1 MAGSHPPRPSLNP
14 RSFTTG
20 SHSPSPTAT
29 SSSASSSS
37 TAGAAQTAGTDA
49 AHAPPQRHSSLSEG
63 TSKHHRQQ
71 QASLGATPAEIKRQF
86 IATGNE
92 RVFPM
97 RNVVQARP
105 STSRTKTTLGNAL
118 VSPSSPQQ
126 PQTSTSQSIDQSLHR
141 SPLKKPAQTL
151 SFGGPLTTGVA
162 ASATGTVS
170 SPSQTLSNPFATS
183 FQNAMS
189 GTGTLSDGTTSPGSS
204 HPATTPGFPDLDAGF
219 SPKMAR
225 RRSTAGWL
233 GSQSSGKGK
242 QPAVEREVVQVVAPD
257 GHTYWKL
264 SREPPIEEEAQHRP
278 GCIQSFGVVI
288 ALEEDDGGNFVVQQV
303 SENSGEIINLSPSTL
318 FSATSFTVFLM
329 PDSTDVFL
337 DAVDALEDTD
347 PPSDASSDGAH
358 SAPSE
363 SRSPLTPTLPH
374 PEHFRLTIAC
384 PGDNGTPP
392 PAIHGRKNSASQGGI
407 QVYASLHRP
416 DPVKQPN
423 RTILELELV
432 DDVRNPLRTD
442 RRLAS
447 PEELDKDRRL
457 HDGGYLDDQGDA
469 DPARSPTSGM
479 DSTAEEI
486 YRSTVSLMKPIRAL
500 NRKRIRRDSDINM
513 VQLVFQIEEQL
524 RKAKG
529 LETFLSV
536 TAGIFKELTG
546 FDRAMVMQFDE
557 AWHARV
563 VAEQVDRVR
572 TRDLY
577 LDLTFPASDV
587 ASASFAT
594 TKLNILY
601 NRDSE
606 RIPMVART
614 RDEAQKP
621 VDMTRCMLRALPKER
636 TDYLERMG
644 VRATMTISLFAFG
657 KLWGIVQLTSHG
669 LVGHRVS
676 VPIRNLCSYLGE
688 SLSRT
693 IERLSYE
700 RRLQARRII
709 NTSASTENPS
719 GTFITSGDELLTL
732 FGADFGCLSVGEE
745 AKILGDVSNA
755 QELLAVL
762 EYLRAQA
769 FTTIQMTQE
778 IAVDFPDC
786 RAPDPNGF
794 QQIAGLLLIP
804 LSPTGADFI
813 VFVRKGQP
821 QEVRW
826 AGTRSGEV
834 GGHASVDSEV
844 NFHTSE
850 ATTVEPT
857 TTTMHLD
864 DSRKGFQV
872 YRQVSS
878 GKARPWNDEVA
889 ETAEVLGVIYSR
901 FINVWRE
908 KEHAVQANTVTSLLL
923 ANASH
928 EVRTPLNAIVNFL
941 EMALD
946 ASTDGAVNEN
956 LKRTHDASKSLVHV
970 INDLLDLT
978 RQESGGEL
986 FIQEPFELRGTIDD
1000 AISIQREEA
1009 RRKGISL
1016 EVVEE
1021 PPGTPSVLIGDRSKI
1036 RQIIATSVG
1045 NAVKYTDKG
1054 SVVVKYGE
1062 HRPTPTVV
1070 DVPSSSDGK
1079 ESNGAVLPSVLDSS
1093 NDAKRERTGKTGQSA
1108 IISSNPAGLSDG
1120 AVHLY
1125 ISITDT
1131 GVGIPDD
1138 KLEALFAAL
1147 HHVKKASTNAAA
1159 PIGLGLA
1166 VSARLIENLGGVM
1179 SVESQVGKGSN
1190 FTFVIPFA
1198 VPDPGSTSPSGS
1210 SHRPALVR
1218 RSSSHSTGS
1227 RGSLTSKDS
1236 KHSELDSLISA
1247 ITSSHIGE
1255 PRSKAVRSNSGGGGG
1270 GVSGKA
1276 RRPTSAILSGGVGE
1290 NGIQGLSPR
1299 PSSVNLSSTPAAA
1312 AMPSPGTA
1320 GSAASLLDPP
1330 TLPPIPR
1337 HREREPTNAPALPIS
1352 LPEKRQSF
1360 HVLVVEDE
1368 KINRVLLERRLV
1380 KDGHVV
1386 TVVEHGGLAVR
1397 AMEENPTAFDLI
1409 LMDLNMPICDG
1420 YEASR
1425 IIRQSENDYIIPP
1438 GVSRPPS
1445 HILNGGVPIIAV
1457 SANIH
1462 ERNRKQLTSCGI
1474 DGWSPKPIR
1483 FNRLQEIMKGIV
1495 DPVQRRKDLY
1505 RPGEWEMGG
1514 WMRMSTAPS
1523 GDTEKGSTPVVDRG
1537 QAKF

>member
-14 RSFTTG
+14 RSITTG
-20 SHSPSPTAT
+20 SHSPSPA
-29 SSSASSSS
+29 SSASSGD
-37 TAGAAQTAGTDA
+37 TTPAAIDGAA
-49 AHAPPQRHSSLSEG
+49 PVPQRHSSLSEG
-63 TSKHHRQQ
+63 SSKHRQQ
-71 QASLGATPAEIKRQF
+71 PSLGATPAEIKRHF
-86 IATGNE
+86 VATGNE

-105 STSRTKTTLGNAL
+105 STSRTKTTLGNPILA
-118 VSPSSPQQ
+118 PSSPQQ
-126 PQTSTSQSIDQSLHR
+126 PQASTSHSIEQTLGR
-141 SPLKKPAQTL
+141 SPSKRPTL

-162 ASATGTVS
+162 TSATGTLS
-170 SPSQTLSNPFATS
+170 SPSHTLGNPFATS

-189 GTGTLSDGTTSPGSS
+189 SNGTLSDGTRSPGSS
-204 HPATTPGFPDLDAGF
+204 HPATTPGIPDLDAGF

-225 RRSTAGWL
+225 RQSTAGWF

-242 QPAVEREVVQVVAPD
+242 QPAVERESIRVVLPD
-257 GHTYWKL
+257 GHAYWKL
-264 SREPPIEEEAQHRP
+264 SREPPIEEEAQHKP
-278 GCIQSFGVVI
+278 GCIQSFGVLV

-303 SENSGEIINLSPSTL
+303 SANSDEIIGLSPSTL
-318 FSATSFTVFLM
+318 FEATSFTVFLT

-347 PPSDASSDGAH
+347 PPSDASDDND

-363 SRSPLTPTLPH
+363 NRQPQTPTLPH
-374 PEHFRLTIAC
+374 PEHFRLTFAN
-384 PGDNGTPP
+384 PTDSP
-392 PAIHGRKNSASQGGI
+392 PAARMSFANRRKDSVGETGL

-423 RTILELELV
+423 RTLLELELV
-432 DDVRNPLRTD
+432 DDTRNPLRTD
-442 RRLAS
+442 RRLVS

-457 HDGGYLDDQGDA
+457 HDGGYVNDEGDH
-469 DPARSPTSGM
+469 DRSGSATSGM

-500 NRKRIRRDSDINM
+500 NRKRARRDSEINM

-557 AWHARV
+557 TWHARV

-601 NRDSE
+601 NRDAE
-606 RIPMVART
+606 RIPMLARSKE
-614 RDEAQKP
+614 EAEKP
-621 VDMTRCMLRALPKER
+621 IDMTS
-636 TDYLERMG
+636 YLEKMDI
-644 VRATMTISLFAFG
+644 RATMTVSLFAFG
-657 KLWGIVQLTSHG
+657 KLWGIVQMSSHG

-769 FTTIQMTQE
+769 FTTIQMSQE
-778 IAVDFPDC
+778 ISVDFPDC
-786 RAPDPNGF
+786 RAPDPSGF

-826 AGTRSGEV
+826 AGSRSGEV
-834 GGHASVDSEV
+834 GGTSDS
-844 NFHTSE
+844 HTIR
-850 ATTVEPT
+850 T
-857 TTTMHLD
+857 D
-864 DSRKGFQV
+864 DRKGFQV

-1009 RRKGISL
+1009 RRKGINL
-1016 EVVEE
+1016 DVIEE

-1054 SVVVKYGE
+1054 SVVIKYGE
-1062 HRPTPTVV
+1062 HRPTLSTIDS
-1070 DVPSSSDGK
+1070 DVKGQIMP
-1079 ESNGAVLPSVLDSS
+1079 AVLDYSKNATTKRSS
-1093 NDAKRERTGKTGQSA
+1093 QAGQSA
-1108 IISSNPAGLSDG
+1108 IISSNPAG
-1120 AVHLY
+1120 
-1125 ISITDT
+1125 
-1131 GVGIPDD
+1131 VGIADD

-1147 HHVKKASTNAAA
+1147 HHVKKASTQATA

-1198 VPDPGSTSPSGS
+1198 VPDGTASPSS
-1210 SHRPALVR
+1210 STTRPALVR

-1227 RGSLTSKDS
+1227 RTSLTSKDS
-1236 KHSELDSLISA
+1236 KHSELDNLISA
-1247 ITSSHIGE
+1247 MTSSHIDAR
-1255 PRSKAVRSNSGGGGG
+1255 PAVRSNSSSG
-1270 GVSGKA
+1270 GVSGKV
-1276 RRPTSAILSGGVGE
+1276 RRPLSGVASE
-1290 NGIQGLSPR
+1290 NNGGLSR
-1299 PSSVNLSSTPAAA
+1299 PSSIYLGSVGLSSP
-1312 AMPSPGTA
+1312 PPIVSPGTPA
-1320 GSAASLLDPP
+1320 SASLVDPP
-1330 TLPPIPR
+1330 TLPPVPR
-1337 HREREPTNAPALPIS
+1337 HRDREQVAPTVPAS

-1360 HVLVVEDE
+1360 HILVVEDE

-1380 KDGHVV
+1380 KDGHAV

-1425 IIRQSENDYIIPP
+1425 IIRQSEAKYIIPP
-1438 GVSRPPS
+1438 GLSRPPS
-1445 HILNGGVPIIAV
+1445 HLLNGGVPIIAV

-1474 DGWSPKPIR
+1474 DAWSLKPVR
-1483 FNRLQEIMKGIV
+1483 FNRLQEIMKGAV
-1495 DPVQRRKDLY
+1495 DPTQRRRDLY
-1505 RPGEWEMGG
+1505 RPGEWEQGG
-1514 WMRMSTAPS
+1514 WLTMRSDGKLA
-1523 GDTEKGSTPVVDRG
+1523 G
-1537 QAKF
+1537 